1 MKGLELVEDSKGRRG
16 RKGESFI
23 RDKSKEEILESC
35 SPELREKLNKNIEK
49 IKEIEKT
56 HRDTISKI
64 DQNYKNKKEAI
75 ELRANRLAESK
86 KLRGKKNAKIAS
98 IAIGSAALGIGSAY
112 LAKKHYDKKK
122 SKKNA

>member
-1 MKGLELVEDSKGRRG
+1 M
-16 RKGESFI
+16 
-23 RDKSKEEILESC
+23 
-35 SPELREKLNKNIEK
+35 NKNIEK

-56 HRDTISKI
+56 HQDTISKI
-64 DQNYKNKKEAI
+64 DQNYRNKKEAI

-86 KLRGKKNAKIAS
+86 KLRGKKNTKIAS
-98 IAIGSAALGIGSAY
+98 IAIGSAALGIGGAY